1 MENVVFFSSIN
12 LRITRDKIY
21 RRLQYKENRTRIDE
35 EMLKKTESDIDYALS
50 LINLKGAGRRI
61 ALVEREPDR
70 ISLSTGEVFVSR
82 DLAKYIRDSEE
93 ILVMGAT
100 AGDGIMSAIR
110 EDVAAQN
117 LTRGSILD
125 AVASE
130 MTDGALDW
138 ICGYFDHQL
147 KRENKR
153 VGRSRYSAGYG
164 DLKLENQRL
173 IYRMLELEKIG
184 VSINESHILIPEKS
198 VTAIARIIKV

>member
-1 MENVVFFSSIN
+1 VNDVIFFRSIN
-12 LRITRDKIY
+12 LRITRDRIY
-21 RRLQYKENRTRIDE
+21 RRLRYKENTTRIDE
-35 EMLKKTESDIDYALS
+35 ERRKKTENDIDYALS
-50 LINLKGAGRRI
+50 LIDMKGACVRV
-61 ALVEREPDR
+61 ALVRKETDR
-70 ISLSTGEVFVSR
+70 IFLSTGEVFVSR

-100 AGDGIMSAIR
+100 AGDDIMNAIR

-130 MTDGALDW
+130 MTDGTLDW

-153 VGRSRYSAGYG
+153 VARNRYSAGYG
-164 DLKLENQRL
+164 DLDLENQR
-173 IYRMLELEKIG
+173 IIHRMLGLERIG